1 MVTDDTSACDKPVL
15 YGPPSHHRWSTQE
28 VVVDDDDDDCNNSAA
43 DVYHDLGRA
52 LHSTQGAHVEDDGGG
67 STACVEVQHK
77 ILLWMTKLIFICNDF
92 LNFGQTWLF
101 LWGLTVLRYLIIQD
115 LDG

>member
-43 DVYHDLGRA
+43 DVYHDLVKAGP
-52 LHSTQGAHVEDDGGG
+52 STPPKVPMLKMMVVDQRLVL
-67 STACVEVQHK
+67 K
-77 ILLWMTKLIFICNDF
+77 FNTKFCC
-92 LNFGQTWLF
+92 G
-101 LWGLTVLRYLIIQD
+101 
-115 LDG
+115 